1 MRSRNA
7 RQSMAAW
14 PPGPQAA
21 RAWWHYCRDKPAAY
35 IDILRREVSG
45 RLPRDAPQHS
55 SDASQTITNSRFPAR
70 HLRGRLPLTSEQ
82 RRIFSRAQF
91 KKLPELGKGIGE
103 GIRGFKSAMK
113 EGAEPSEKTSTPEKT
128 TNLPRSVLIRRAALE
143 RCLCPVPTSNGF
155 P

>member
-7 RQSMAAW
+7 RQNMAAW

-21 RAWWHYCRDKPAAY
+21 RAWWRYCRDKPAAY

-55 SDASQTITNSRFPAR
+55 SDASPTITNSRCTNYKFP
-70 HLRGRLPLTSEQ
+70 
-82 RRIFSRAQF
+82 ISRKASPRPASTNFRTAQDFFPAQF

-103 GIRGFKSAMK
+103 GIHGFKTAM
-113 EGAEPSEKTSTPEKT
+113 
-128 TNLPRSVLIRRAALE
+128 
-143 RCLCPVPTSNGF
+143 
-155 P
+155 